1 MAYSGAVQVIMLHNP
16 TVAQSIVALDIGFD
30 LSDSAA
36 DLFGMIVPVPLMIY
50 AFGLYTT
57 EAHAAT
63 STANIVLAHSTV
75 LVGTDTTIATLDLDS
90 TNLQSG
96 DGDSPLVTSSTGSE
110 DIDAGDV
117 AYAPSSSFPFLVPAA
132 QVLTVSFSASGGAGE
147 GVPFIIAR
155 WQGMDLRPAAVWADG
170 N

>member
-1 MAYSGAVQVIMLHNP
+1 MAYSGAVQLIMMHSH
-16 TVAQSIVALDIGFD
+16 TSVQSIVALDAGFNY
-30 LSDSAA
+30 SDATA
-36 DLFGMIVPVPLMIY
+36 DDYVLYVPVPLMVY
-50 AFGLYTT
+50 AFGLILT
-57 EAHAAT
+57 EDSAAT
-63 STANIVLAHSTV
+63 SLVALTLQHSATV
-75 LVGTDTTIATLDLDS
+75 AGTDTLIATLDLDS

-132 QVLTVSFSASGGAGE
+132 QALTVAHTASNGALE
-147 GVPFIIAR
+147 GIPFIVAR
-155 WQGMDLRPAAVWADG
+155 WQGMDLRPVSVWADG